1 MRFQAQRQG
10 DREYQEDTL
19 WNGVIGGAQVLMVAD
34 GLGGHDA
41 GDQASALI
49 VESLRVCLEAEGDL
63 ELTEANAKK
72 WFQHALVRF
81 QEHIAQIEGAK
92 DAHTTLACA
101 LIKGQTLLTITV
113 GDSRVY
119 HRSNQGLWR
128 TKDHSVIQMLV
139 DDGEITEAEMATH
152 PEQGKLYR
160 SIGPAKPAKPRVK
173 SREYDSSDQVL
184 VCSDGFWEAFSELD
198 LNELLRNSTQQSLD
212 TAADSAALKF
222 SPKSDNISAVIAI
235 GSNSDEESNVSDSND
250 NLIEPSLDIS
260 NRSRDRFLIGLSI
273 VIAVILVALVMRFSG
288 EDKSDESLPVGI
300 EDPSQREA
308 CLLDGTFIAETRS
321 SRVTFRSIE
330 TGDEFEVILPLT
342 EGKYEVVIDDSKGDC
357 SAELDEAEEA
367 RLKSKIGN
375 SI

>member
-41 GDQASALI
+41 GDKASALI
-49 VESLRVCLEAEGDL
+49 VESLRFCLDAAGEL
-63 ELTEANAKK
+63 ELTEANAKQ
-72 WFQHALVRF
+72 WFQDALLRF
-81 QEHIAQIEGAK
+81 QERIAQIEGAK

-101 LIKGQTLLTITV
+101 LIKGQTLLTISV

-128 TKDHSVIQMLV
+128 TKDHSVVQMLV
-139 DDGEITEAEMATH
+139 DDGEIPEAEMATH
-152 PEQGKLYR
+152 PEQGKLYL
-160 SIGPAKPAKPRVK
+160 SIGPTKPAKPRVK
-173 SREYDSSDQVL
+173 CREYHASDSVL

-198 LNELLRNSTQQSLD
+198 LNELLRDSNQSSLD
-212 TAADSAALKF
+212 AAADKAALKF
-222 SPKSDNISAVIAI
+222 APKSDNISAVIAVN
-235 GSNSDEESNVSDSND
+235 SNSNKESVVGDSND
-250 NLIEPSLDIS
+250 NVVEPSLDIS

-288 EDKSDESLPVGI
+288 EDKSDEALPIGI
-300 EDPSQREA
+300 EDASQREA
-308 CLLDGTFIAETRS
+308 CLLDGTFLAETAS

-330 TGDEFEVILPLT
+330 TGDEFEVVLPLS
-342 EGKYEVVIDDSKGDC
+342 EGKYEVVIDDSKGEC
-357 SAELDEAEEA
+357 SAELDEAEEE

>member
-49 VESLRVCLEAEGDL
+49 VESLRHCLETQGDL
-63 ELTEANAKK
+63 ELSEANAKQ
-72 WFQHALVRF
+72 WFQEALLRF
-81 QEHIAQIEGAK
+81 QERLAQIEGAK

-101 LIKGQTLLTITV
+101 LIKDQTLLTISV

-128 TKDHSVIQMLV
+128 TKDHSVVQMLV

-152 PEQGKLYR
+152 PEQGKLYL
-160 SIGPAKPAKPRVK
+160 SIGPTKPAKPRVK
-173 SREYDSSDQVL
+173 CREFHALDSVL

-198 LNELLRNSTQQSLD
+198 LNELLRDSNQSSLD
-212 TAADSAALKF
+212 AAADKAALKF
-222 SPKSDNISAVIAI
+222 APKSDNISAVIAVN
-235 GSNSDEESNVSDSND
+235 SNSNKESVVGDSND
-250 NLIEPSLDIS
+250 NVVEPSLDIS

-288 EDKSDESLPVGI
+288 EDKSDESLPIGI
-300 EDPSQREA
+300 EDASQREA
-308 CLLDGTFIAETRS
+308 CLLDGTFLAETTS

-330 TGDEFEVILPLT
+330 TGDEFEVVLPLS
-342 EGKYEVVIDDSKGDC
+342 EGKYEVVIDDSKGEC
-357 SAELDEAEEA
+357 SAELDEAEEE